1 MPCLRP
7 TISPALSA
15 ALSTNKATTAHPC
28 LSAQTVVCT
37 DTKIAVAVL
46 HNPPSFTPFSLLS
59 SPFLRYISLSVLFRS
74 DYASLRLL
82 HVGFVQRYAEI
93 GSGEQGYIPKA
104 IHCAI
109 KTLNS
114 IASDE
119 SLPEETRDQAAF
131 RGSKTC

>member
-1 MPCLRP
+1 MQIYDC
-7 TISPALSA
+7 
-15 ALSTNKATTAHPC
+15 
-28 LSAQTVVCT
+28 CT
-37 DTKIAVAVL
+37 LV
-46 HNPPSFTPFSLLS
+46 
-59 SPFLRYISLSVLFRS
+59 R
-74 DYASLRLL
+74 
-82 HVGFVQRYAEI
+82 QRYAEI

-131 RGSKTC
+131 AAANLLISDHEDA